1 MVARSEGE
9 AQRFSKL
16 LTEYQAA
23 KRVTRDRLYIES
35 MQSVLSKS
43 AKVMVDVKGGNN
55 MLYLPLDQLRRQ
67 SGNDEDA
74 ASQSAVDQ
82 AADDIMQAIER
93 NTGTSRLRR
102 DGR

>member
-1 MVARSEGE
+1 
-9 AQRFSKL
+9 
-16 LTEYQAA
+16 
-23 KRVTRDRLYIES
+23 
-35 MQSVLSKS
+35 
-43 AKVMVDVKGGNN
+43 MVDVKGGNN

-67 SGNDEDA
+67 SGNEDNP